1 MFSIFC
7 RRSHQLLSISLML
20 IALSNTP
27 MISHQ
32 EIRRVW

>member
-27 MISHQ
+27 TQ
-32 EIRRVW
+32 KDWT